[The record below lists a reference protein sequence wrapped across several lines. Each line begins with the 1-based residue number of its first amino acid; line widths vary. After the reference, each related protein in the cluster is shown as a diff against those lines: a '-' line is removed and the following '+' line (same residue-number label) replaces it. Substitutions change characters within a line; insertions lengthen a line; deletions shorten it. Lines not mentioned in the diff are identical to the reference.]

1 MAVQNS
7 TILQKA
13 WIEGS
18 NDFQQR
24 IPNPDISGYAA
35 AVQALFDPYNGNML
49 NEFSNLLVG
58 MMGSYVESKLFENPL
73 RELKKPAAEFGSTE
87 RHVAV
92 KYMKAHGYKPD
103 DETLLKLER
112 PEFQEWFYSV
122 NQHRRY
128 EFSWSRYELNRVM
141 SEGTGYGMD
150 NLLAATLDQQRSSD
164 NYDEMQVMIN
174 TFAMAN
180 KYYTLY
186 RHSITAAPTTK
197 ELGQEL
203 LVKIRADAGMMQ
215 FPSMRY
221 NQLDV
226 PVFESPQTLVLWVT
240 PEVDA
245 YLDVMALAQIFH
257 VDRANINFRKII
269 IPEFPLPRIYAAL
282 TSEDFIYARDVW
294 YGIEPPFYNPANRT
308 YKYYL
313 FHDQMIGMNPAAN
326 CVLYTTDTATT
337 IPTIKMAATGMT
349 ITPEAANVPLGGSI
363 KLDLALTGSVT
374 PTGTPVA
381 LEPDAATYTVAAT
394 HTEGSTT
401 TPVTLNSRTRV
412 TPDGVLHVQRGGNL
426 AVGDKIVVTAS
437 TAYVNPSSNTEANY
451 TATFTATVTAAEVE
465 TAKESFVETNS
476 NLVYTPDG
484 NEVSYSKPTTSGD

>member
-7 TILQKA
+7 TILSKA

-35 AVQALFDPYNGNML
+35 AVQALFDPYNGDLL
-49 NEFSNLLVG
+49 NGFSNLLVG
-58 MMGSYVESKLFENPL
+58 FMGNYVESKLFENPL
-73 RELKKPAAEFGSTE
+73 RELKKPAAEFGNTE

-92 KYMKAHGYKPD
+92 QYMKAHSYKLD
-103 DETLLKLER
+103 DETLLKLEK
-112 PEFQEWFYSV
+112 PEFNEWFYSV

-128 EFSWSRYELNRVM
+128 DFSWSRYELNRVM
-141 SEGTGYGMD
+141 SEGSGYGLD
-150 NLLAATLDQQRSSD
+150 NLLAAMLDQQRSSD

-174 TFAMAN
+174 VFAMAN

-186 RHSITAAPTTK
+186 RHNITAAPTTK
-197 ELGQEL
+197 ELAQEL
-203 LVKIRADAGMMQ
+203 LVKIRADAGKMK
-215 FPSMRY
+215 FPSTRY

-226 PVFESPQTLVLWVT
+226 PVFESPRTLVLWAT
-240 PEVDA
+240 PETDA
-245 YLDVMALAQIFH
+245 YLDVMALAEFFH
-257 VDRANINFRKII
+257 VERAEVNFRKII
-269 IPEFPLPRIYAAL
+269 VPEFPVANVHAAL

-326 CVLYTTDTATT
+326 CILYTTDTGTT
-337 IPTIKMAATGMT
+337 IPTITMTTTGLDFVPT
-349 ITPEAANVPLGGSI
+349 SGNVPLGGSL
-363 KLDLALTGSVT
+363 KLNLQLQGSVT
-374 PTGTPVA
+374 PDGTPVA
-381 LEPDAATYTVAAT
+381 VEPDAATYVVTASNSNGAVA
-394 HTEGSTT
+394 
-401 TPVTLNSRTRV
+401 LNSRTRV

-426 AVGDKIVVTAS
+426 AVGDTITVTAS

-476 NLVYTPDG
+476 NLVYTPSGDD
-484 NEVSYSKPTTSGD
+484 VTYKPTE

>member
-7 TILQKA
+7 TILSKA

-35 AVQALFDPYNGNML
+35 AVQALFDPYNGDLL
-49 NEFSNLLVG
+49 NGFSNLLVG
-58 MMGSYVESKLFENPL
+58 FMGNYVESKLFENPL
-73 RELKKPAAEFGSTE
+73 RELKKPASEFGNTE

-92 KYMKAHGYKPD
+92 KYLKAHSYKLD
-103 DETLLKLER
+103 EETLLKLER

-128 EFSWSRYELNRVM
+128 DFSWSRYELSRVM
-141 SEGTGYGMD
+141 SEGSGYGLD

-186 RHSITAAPTTK
+186 KHNITAAPTTK
-197 ELGQEL
+197 ELAQEL
-203 LVKIRADAGMMQ
+203 LVKIRADAGKMK
-215 FPSMRY
+215 FPSTRY

-226 PVFESPQTLVLWVT
+226 PVFESPRTLVLWAT
-240 PEVDA
+240 PETDA
-245 YLDVMALAQIFH
+245 YLDVMALAEVFH
-257 VDRANINFRKII
+257 VERAEVNFRKII
-269 IPEFPLPRIYAAL
+269 VPEFPVANVHAAL

-326 CVLYTTDTATT
+326 CILYTTDTGTT
-337 IPTIKMAATGMT
+337 IPTITMTTTGLDFVPT
-349 ITPEAANVPLGGSI
+349 SGNVPLGGSL
-363 KLDLALTGSVT
+363 KLNLQLQGSVT
-374 PTGTPVA
+374 PDGTPVA
-381 LEPDAATYTVAAT
+381 VEPDAATYVVTASNSSGAVA
-394 HTEGSTT
+394 
-401 TPVTLNSRTRV
+401 LNSRTRV

-426 AVGDKIVVTAS
+426 AVGDTITVTAS
-437 TAYVNPSSNTEANY
+437 TAYVNPSSNTEVNY

-476 NLVYTPDG
+476 NLVYTPSGDD
-484 NEVSYSKPTTSGD
+484 VTYKPTE

>member
-1 MAVQNS
+1 MAVHNS

-35 AVQALFDPYNGNML
+35 SVRALFDPYNGDLL
-49 NEFSNLLVG
+49 NGFSNLLVG
-58 MMGSYVESKLFENPL
+58 FMGNYVESKLFENPL
-73 RELKKPAAEFGSTE
+73 RELKKPASEFGSTE

-92 KYMKAHGYKPD
+92 KYMKAHSCKLD
-103 DETLLKLER
+103 DETLLKLES
-112 PEFQEWFYSV
+112 PEFREWFYSV

-141 SEGTGYGMD
+141 SEGSGYGLD
-150 NLLAATLDQQRSSD
+150 NLLSATLDQQRSSD

-174 TFAMAN
+174 TFAMAD

-186 RHSITAAPTTK
+186 RHNITAAPTTK

-221 NQLDV
+221 NQIDV
-226 PVFESPQTLVLWVT
+226 PVFESPRTLVLWVT
-240 PEVDA
+240 PDTSA
-245 YLDVMALAQIFH
+245 YLDVMALAELFH
-257 VDRANINFRKII
+257 VERAEVNFRKII
-269 IPEFPLPRIYAAL
+269 IPEFPIPNVYAAL

-294 YGIEPPFYNPANRT
+294 YGIEPPFYNPSTRT

-326 CVLYTTDTATT
+326 CILYTTDEGTG
-337 IPTIKMAATGMT
+337 IPVIKMTTTGMSF
-349 ITPEAANVPLGGSI
+349 TPTSGNVPLGGTL
-363 KLDLALTGSVT
+363 KLNLTLDGSVT
-374 PTGTPVA
+374 PEGTPVA
-381 LEPDAATYTVAAT
+381 VEPDAATYTVAASNSN
-394 HTEGSTT
+394 GA
-401 TPVTLNSRTRV
+401 VALNSRTRV
-412 TPDGVLHVQRGGNL
+412 TSDGVLHVQKGDNL
-426 AVGDKIVVTAS
+426 AVGDTITVTAR

-484 NEVSYSKPTTSGD
+484 NEVAYSEDSTSSGE

>member
-1 MAVQNS
+1 MAVHNS

-35 AVQALFDPYNGNML
+35 SVQALFDPYNGDLL
-49 NEFSNLLVG
+49 NGFSNLLVG
-58 MMGSYVESKLFENPL
+58 FMGNYVESKLFENPL

-92 KYMKAHGYKPD
+92 KYMKAHSYKLD
-103 DETLLKLER
+103 DETLLKLES

-141 SEGTGYGMD
+141 SEGGGYGLD
-150 NLLAATLDQQRSSD
+150 NLLSATLDQQRSSD

-174 TFAMAN
+174 TFAMAD

-186 RHSITAAPTTK
+186 RHNITAAPTTK

-221 NQLDV
+221 NQIDV
-226 PVFESPQTLVLWVT
+226 PVFESPRTLVLWVT
-240 PEVDA
+240 PETNA
-245 YLDVMALAQIFH
+245 YLDVMALAELFH
-257 VDRANINFRKII
+257 VERAEVNFRKII
-269 IPEFPLPRIYAAL
+269 IPEFPIANVYAAL

-294 YGIEPPFYNPANRT
+294 YGIEPPFYNPSNRT

-326 CVLYTTDTATT
+326 CILYTTDKGTG
-337 IPTIKMAATGMT
+337 IPSIKMTATGMSF
-349 ITPEAANVPLGGSI
+349 TPTSGNVPLGGTL
-363 KLDLALTGSVT
+363 KLNLTLDGSVT
-374 PTGTPVA
+374 PEGTPVA
-381 LEPDAATYTVAAT
+381 VEPDAATYTVTASNDSGA
-394 HTEGSTT
+394 
-401 TPVTLNSRTRV
+401 VALNSRTRV
-412 TPDGVLHVQRGGNL
+412 SSDGVLHVQKGDNL
-426 AVGDKIVVTAS
+426 AVGDTITVTAS
-437 TAYVNPSSNTEANY
+437 TAYVNPSDSTEADY

-465 TAKESFVETNS
+465 TAKKSFVETNG

-484 NEVSYSKPTTSGD
+484 NEVTYSGDSTSSGK

>member
-24 IPNPDISGYAA
+24 IPNPDIAGYAA

-49 NEFSNLLVG
+49 NEFSSLLVG
-58 MMGSYVESKLFENPL
+58 MMGNYVESKLFENPL
-73 RELKKPAAEFGSTE
+73 RELKKPAAEFGNTE

-92 KYMKAHGYKPD
+92 KYMKAHSYKLD
-103 DETLLKLER
+103 DETLLKLEK

-128 EFSWSRYELNRVM
+128 EFSWSRYEMNRVM
-141 SEGTGYGMD
+141 SEGSGYGLE

-164 NYDEMQVMIN
+164 NYDEMQVMIE
-174 TFAMAN
+174 TFAMAD

-186 RHSITAAPTTK
+186 RHNITAAPTTK

-203 LVKIRADAGMMQ
+203 LVKIRTDAGMMQ

-221 NQLDV
+221 NQIDV
-226 PVFESPQTLVLWVT
+226 PVFESPRTLVLWVT
-240 PEVDA
+240 PETDA
-245 YLDVMALAQIFH
+245 YLDVMALAELFH
-257 VDRANINFRKII
+257 VERAEVSFRKII
-269 IPEFPLPRIYAAL
+269 IPEFPIPNVYAAL

-326 CVLYTTDTATT
+326 CILYTTETATT
-337 IPTIKMAATGMT
+337 IPTIKMAATGMK
-349 ITPEAANVPLGGSI
+349 ITPAAATVPLGGSV
-363 KLDLALTGSVT
+363 KLNLELSGTVT

-381 LEPDAATYTVAAT
+381 VEPDAATYTVAAT

-426 AVGDKIVVTAS
+426 AVGDKIVVTAT
-437 TAYVNPSSNTEANY
+437 TAYENPSASGETNY
-451 TATFTATVTAAEVE
+451 TATFTATVSAPETE
-465 TAKESFVETNS
+465 TAKESFVEANS

-484 NEVSYSKPTTSGD
+484 NEVSYSKPATSGD

>member
-1 MAVQNS
+1 MAVLNS
-7 TILQKA
+7 TVLQKA

-35 AVQALFDPYNGNML
+35 AVQALFDPYNGSML

-73 RELKKPAAEFGSTE
+73 RELKKPAAEFGNTE

-92 KYMKAHGYKPD
+92 KYMKAHSYKPD
-103 DETLLKLER
+103 DETLLKLEK

-141 SEGTGYGMD
+141 SEGSGYGLD

-174 TFAMAN
+174 TFAMAD

-186 RHSITAAPTTK
+186 RHGITAAPTTK

-203 LVKIRADAGMMQ
+203 LVKIRSDAGMMQ

-221 NQLDV
+221 NHIDV

-245 YLDVMALAQIFH
+245 YLDVMALAELFH
-257 VDRANINFRKII
+257 VERAEVSFRKII
-269 IPEFPLPRIYAAL
+269 VPEFPIPNVYAAL
-282 TSEDFIYARDVW
+282 TSEDFIYARDAW

-326 CVLYTTDTATT
+326 CVLYTTGTATAV
-337 IPTIKMAATGMT
+337 PTVKMAATGMA
-349 ITPEAANVPLGGSI
+349 ITPAAATVPLGGSV
-363 KLDLALTGSVT
+363 KLNLELSGTVT
-374 PTGTPVA
+374 PTGTPIAV
-381 LEPDAATYTVAAT
+381 EPGAATYTVAAMRDT
-394 HTEGSTT
+394 D
-401 TPVTLNSRTRV
+401 PVELNARTRV
-412 TPDGVLHVQRGGNL
+412 TPDGVLHLQKSGNL
-426 AVGDKIVVTAS
+426 AAGDKVTVTAS
-437 TAYVNPSSNTEANY
+437 TAYVDPSDDTTPTNY
-451 TATFTATVTAAEVE
+451 TATFTATVSAPEEE
-465 TAKESFVETNS
+465 TAKESFAETNG

-484 NEVSYSKPTTSGD
+484 NEVSYSKPATPGE

>member
-1 MAVQNS
+1 MAVHNS

-35 AVQALFDPYNGNML
+35 SVQALFDPYNGDLL
-49 NEFSNLLVG
+49 NGFNNLLVG
-58 MMGSYVESKLFENPL
+58 FMGNYVESKLFENPL
-73 RELKKPAAEFGSTE
+73 RELKKPASEFGSTE

-92 KYMKAHGYKPD
+92 KYMKAHSYKPD
-103 DETLLKLER
+103 DETLLKLES

-141 SEGTGYGMD
+141 SEGSGYGLD
-150 NLLAATLDQQRSSD
+150 NLLSATLDQQRSSD

-174 TFAMAN
+174 TFAMAD

-186 RHSITAAPTTK
+186 RHNITAAPTTK

-221 NQLDV
+221 NQIDV
-226 PVFESPQTLVLWVT
+226 PVFESPQSLVLWVT
-240 PEVDA
+240 PETDA
-245 YLDVMALAQIFH
+245 YLDVMALAELFH
-257 VDRANINFRKII
+257 VERAEVNFRKII
-269 IPEFPLPRIYAAL
+269 VPEFPIANVYAAL

-294 YGIEPPFYNPANRT
+294 YGIEPPFYNSANRT

-326 CVLYTTDTATT
+326 CILYTTDEDTG
-337 IPTIKMAATGMT
+337 IPTITMTPTGMSF
-349 ITPEAANVPLGGSI
+349 TPTSGNVPLGGTL
-363 KLDLALTGSVT
+363 KLNLTLDGSVT
-374 PTGTPVA
+374 PEGTPVA
-381 LEPDAATYTVAAT
+381 VEPGAATYTVAASNSS
-394 HTEGSTT
+394 GA
-401 TPVTLNSRTRV
+401 VALNSRTRV
-412 TPDGVLHVQRGGNL
+412 TSDGVLHVQKGDNL
-426 AVGDKIVVTAS
+426 AVGDTITVTAS
-437 TAYVNPSSNTEANY
+437 TAYVNPSNNTEANY
-451 TATFTATVTAAEVE
+451 TATFTATVTAAEVK

-476 NLVYTPDG
+476 NLVYTSDG
-484 NEVSYSKPTTSGD
+484 NEVTYSEDSTSSSK